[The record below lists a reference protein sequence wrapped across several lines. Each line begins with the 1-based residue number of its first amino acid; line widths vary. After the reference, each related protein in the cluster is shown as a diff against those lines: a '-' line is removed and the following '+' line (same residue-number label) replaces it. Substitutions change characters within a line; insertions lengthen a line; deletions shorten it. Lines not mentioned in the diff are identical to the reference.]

1 MSSSAPGGPVIIKK
15 EEIDLVGLKSE
26 MHTLTSPSSGSSGS
40 TQPSLSSS
48 TTNANKDKEND
59 GNGIQSDKQTLL
71 AVLQFLKKHN
81 LKVRYFSKV

>member
-26 MHTLTSPSSGSSGS
+26 MHTLTSPSSGS